1 MNLMSHCQNRAL
13 LVWMMVWLCCYGYVF
28 CYLVV
33 SVGLSLEAH
42 VSQVHNLLQCLCL
55 CTSVCVCG
63 GGGGGGETCTQL
75 STNLSLSTDPYRL
88 SLPRGEG

>member
-55 CTSVCVCG
+55 SVCVW
-63 GGGGGGETCTQL
+63 
-75 STNLSLSTDPYRL
+75 
-88 SLPRGEG
+88 RGRHVRSYLQMYPVIASAVK